1 MESYVRK
8 CTLFA
13 IIFVIAGL
21 LVGFRSYTR
30 SKVEPVPALEV
41 IEPDYTQPSAVVEAE
56 LTKLTTRVY
65 KADDVNLPDDSI
77 PEHKNAVEPPTTEET
92 VTESVEMT
100 EYATEPETAEVQ
112 TITQAPEIG
121 RYASL
126 VNLISDD
133 DKELLARLI
142 YHESRGVGGEAVCE
156 TVFNRML
163 SDEFPDSVYDVINRE
178 NQLSRPAFYGRL
190 RLKSPKLWPAV
201 VRLWTR
207 CFTQKG
213 IIPSQ
218 KITAIFT
225 VEVFVSRKV
234 LIMNTA
240 ETFSSKTMR
249 KSPSAALVA
258 AVFLLRQMI

>member
-41 IEPDYTQPSAVVEAE
+41 IELDYTQPSAV
-56 LTKLTTRVY
+56 
-65 KADDVNLPDDSI
+65 D
-77 PEHKNAVEPPTTEET
+77 KNAVEPPTTEET

-142 YHESRGVGGEAVCE
+142 YHECRGVGGEAVCE

-163 SDEFPDSVYDVINRE
+163 SDEFPDSVYDVINQKNQFEPAGILWSAEIKEPEAMVRSRE
-178 NQLSRPAFYGRL
+178 I
-190 RLKSPKLWPAV
+190 V
-201 VRLWTR
+201 D
-207 CFTQKG
+207 
-213 IIPSQ
+213 
-218 KITAIFT
+218 
-225 VEVFVSRKV
+225 EVFYATGDYYVKPYTIYEDWLGTPIILRKCG
-234 LIMNTA
+234 
-240 ETFSSKTMR
+240 E
-249 KSPSAALVA
+249 
-258 AVFLLRQMI
+258 

>member
-41 IEPDYTQPSAVVEAE
+41 IELDYTQPSAVVEAE

-156 TVFNRML
+156 TVSNRML
-163 SDEFPDSVYDVINRE
+163 SDEFPDSVYDVINQNASMPRSTE
-178 NQLSRPAFYGRL
+178 RQLGM
-190 RLKSPKLWPAV
+190 WM
-201 VRLWTR
+201 WTR
-207 CFTQKG
+207 CFTQQG
-213 IIPSQ
+213 IISSQ

-234 LIMNTA
+234 PITNTA
-240 ETFSSKTMR
+240 ETFSLKTMR
-249 KSPSAALVA
+249 NSPQPRSSRL
-258 AVFLLRQMI
+258 FFLRQMI

>member
-41 IEPDYTQPSAVVEAE
+41 IELDYTQPSAVVEAE

-163 SDEFPDSVYDVINRE
+163 SDEFPNTVHEVIHQTNPI
-178 NQLSRPAFYGRL
+178 QFSPA
-190 RLKSPKLWPAV
+190 SI
-201 VRLWTR
+201 LWTAKIDEPEALER
-207 CFTQKG
+207 CREIVDEVLYADDSNRF
-213 IIPSQ
+213 IPVDYCFFNSL
-218 KITAIFT
+218 KIRTPR
-225 VEVFVSRKV
+225 EGDYEYGGNVF
-234 LIMNTA
+234 
-240 ETFSSKTMR
+240 F
-249 KSPSAALVA
+249 KSYT
-258 AVFLLRQMI
+258 

>member
-30 SKVEPVPALEV
+30 SKVELVPALEV

-163 SDEFPDSVYDVINRE
+163 SDEFPDSVYDVINQKNQFEPAGILWSAEIKEPEAMARSRE
-178 NQLSRPAFYGRL
+178 IVDEVLYATGDYFIPEDYCYFHSRSIREPQSTDYEYSGN
-190 RLKSPKLWPAV
+190 
-201 VRLWTR
+201 
-207 CFTQKG
+207 
-213 IIPSQ
+213 
-218 KITAIFT
+218 
-225 VEVFVSRKV
+225 VFFK
-234 LIMNTA
+234 NYA
-240 ETFSSKTMR
+240 
-249 KSPSAALVA
+249 
-258 AVFLLRQMI
+258 